1 MNSDDKRLVEKIR
14 TESNEI
20 AEMLNLPVPSQVK
33 QLIEIVDWQD
43 EALREAREL
52 MQKGLNIHK
61 TRLGYT
67 KQWVL
72 AIIAWLDKYGDEE

>member
-1 MNSDDKRLVEKIR
+1 MNEIYVIRESLDGVVPKASEYVWATSYTRDIQTLLSEIDKR
-14 TESNEI
+14 
-20 AEMLNLPVPSQVK
+20 
-33 QLIEIVDWQD
+33 D